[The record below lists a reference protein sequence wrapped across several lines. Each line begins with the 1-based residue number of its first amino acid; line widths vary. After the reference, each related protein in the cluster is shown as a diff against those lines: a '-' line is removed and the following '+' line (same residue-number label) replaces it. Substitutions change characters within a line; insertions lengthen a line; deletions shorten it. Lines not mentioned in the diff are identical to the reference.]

1 MFRLVCV
8 SLLAVLPVLASA
20 PLLQVTATPD
30 AGGFQVSAEN
40 PYSAAATEFVVRVTY
55 WLAPGSRCAPARTAP
70 DGRCWTSFSRHAIM
84 TPGQG
89 SGADRHPAAWL
100 IQPTESKR
108 LFRVGARAVAIRS
121 SECLAVIYDD
131 GASAGDEYLIRKML
145 LERKHNLD
153 DAQDMLRQL
162 SADLSQPTLDLNNLT
177 AAFASQDH
185 RHQREIE
192 SAIPSSSR
200 PDPFG
205 LGDDQICSSL
215 RAQFN
220 QAAAAGANPAQTV
233 KRAMQ
238 YLKAYIAMMQARR
251 PALQ

>member
-1 MFRLVCV
+1 MFRLVGV
-8 SLLAVLPVLASA
+8 SLLAVLPLLASA

-40 PYSAAATEFVVRVTY
+40 PYSAAATEFVVRVAY

-84 TPGQG
+84 PPGWQG

-100 IQPTESKR
+100 IQR
-108 LFRVGARAVAIRS
+108 LFRVGAPAVAIRS

-153 DAQDMLRQL
+153 DAQDTLRQL

-200 PDPFG
+200 ADPFG
-205 LGDDQICSSL
+205 PGDDQICSSL

-233 KRAMQ
+233 KCAMQ
-238 YLKAYIAMMQARR
+238 YLKAYIAMMQASR